1 MDKKYFV
8 YFKLDL
14 IFSNYINDW
23 IKFDELLI
31 FYQQQYL
38 DKIIYFA
45 KSNGYIFEIKTMKDG
60 FKGYASYKM
69 DIEELILKA
78 EQMFN
83 IKLKIKKIEKLA

>member
-23 IKFDELLI
+23 IKFDELLS
-31 FYQQQYL
+31 FYQMVYL
-38 DKIIYFA
+38 NQIVDFA

-78 EQMFN
+78 EQMFD
-83 IKLKIKKIEKLA
+83 IQLKIKKIDKLA